1 MFWGKHPFSYTGR
14 LNSLYPH
21 CYGTNFDSKFMVDF
35 EELYWIS
42 AIALQGFNKDGVTGR
57 VAKFVMKTRFE
68 FDESGVTTY
77 DDQFTVSMRL
87 CLQYDATASTAKKFF
102 RFITIVFTLDGLVY
116 YSTVPLHLARV
127 TQEVSPLCLSSPKK
141 FSAVFHLKEFP

>member
-1 MFWGKHPFSYTGR
+1 
-14 LNSLYPH
+14 
-21 CYGTNFDSKFMVDF
+21 MVNF

-77 DDQFTVSMRL
+77 DDQFSVSMKL
-87 CLQYDATASTAKKFF
+87 CLQYDATATTAQKFS

-116 YSTVPLHLARV
+116 HSTVPLLLARV
-127 TQEVSPLCLSSPKK
+127 TQEINPLCLSL
-141 FSAVFHLKEFP
+141 LKNLVLSFT